1 MTNPQRS
8 TVNNLQRLMVF
19 GAVESVSLAQEVG
32 KESIAVFYGISL
44 GDENLLER
52 VGVFVT
58 RNYGEYRFNQLR
70 RKVAS
75 YIGKRKALIEIG
87 NRYLSARGAE
97 AVAMQADYG
106 LSGCKADSDIGHH
119 QHRLGRTHKRCLR
132 ADAGRHR
139 SRGSR
144 RIQMPGLAGRTAGL
158 TLGESHYLAHVAQGF
173 NSHTTQGESA

>member
-1 MTNPQRS
+1 MTNRQRS
-8 TVNNLQRLMVF
+8 TANNLQRLMVF

-106 LSGCKADSDIGHH
+106 LSGCKADSDIGHTNTDWDEH
-119 QHRLGRTHKRCLR
+119 MSDAYERMQDSIEAVEADVSRCQEL
-132 ADAGRHR
+132 
-139 SRGSR
+139 
-144 RIQMPGLAGRTAGL
+144 
-158 TLGESHYLAHVAQGF
+158 LGELPA
-173 NSHTTQGESA
+173 

>member
-52 VGVFVT
+52 VGVFVS

-87 NRYLSARGAE
+87 NRHLRVRGVE
-97 AVAMQADYG
+97 TVVIRADYG
-106 LSGCKADSDIGHH
+106 LSTARQTATPATLMDWEDHMSDPYERMQASIEAVEADVS
-119 QHRLGRTHKRCLR
+119 RCQDL
-132 ADAGRHR
+132 
-139 SRGSR
+139 
-144 RIQMPGLAGRTAGL
+144 
-158 TLGESHYLAHVAQGF
+158 LGELPA
-173 NSHTTQGESA
+173 

>member
-8 TVNNLQRLMVF
+8 AANNLQRLMLS

-32 KESIAVFYGISL
+32 KESIAVFDGISL

-52 VGVFVT
+52 VGVFVS

-87 NRYLSARGAE
+87 NRHLRVRGVE
-97 AVAMQADYG
+97 TVVMRADYC
-106 LSGCKADSDIGHH
+106 LSDCNADSD
-119 QHRLGRTHKRCLR
+119 T
-132 ADAGRHR
+132 
-139 SRGSR
+139 
-144 RIQMPGLAGRTAGL
+144 
-158 TLGESHYLAHVAQGF
+158 
-173 NSHTTQGESA
+173 SHTNTDWEDHMSGAYERMQASIEAVEADVSRCQDLLGDLPA

>member
-1 MTNPQRS
+1 MTNRQRS
-8 TVNNLQRLMVF
+8 TANNLQRLMLS

-32 KESIAVFYGISL
+32 KESIADFDGISL

-52 VGVFVT
+52 VGVFVS

-87 NRYLSARGAE
+87 NRHLRVRGVE
-97 AVAMQADYG
+97 TVVIRADYG
-106 LSGCKADSDIGHH
+106 LSDCKADSDTSHTNG
-119 QHRLGRTHKRCLR
+119 LGRSHERPLR
-132 ADAGRHR
+132 ADAGQHR
-139 SRGSR
+139 GGGSR
-144 RIQMPGLAGRTAGL
+144 RVQMPGLVGRTAGM

-173 NSHTTQGESA
+173 NSHTTQGEST